1 MTHAEMLRKLIEIR
15 KIEID
20 DMYKKLV
27 ILLSDLQKQV
37 LIEQSHDC
45 DE

>member
-1 MTHAEMLRKLIEIR
+1 MTHSEMLRKLVEIR

-20 DMYKKLV
+20 DMYKKLM

-37 LIEQSHDC
+37 SIEQAHDSGK
-45 DE
+45 